1 MQKVSEIMSENVV
14 TVSEDTAVTEA
25 ARMLMENH
33 FNGLPVVDENNV
45 LQGII
50 CQSDIIAQ
58 QKKFPMPTFFTLF
71 DGIISFTSTSHLE
84 KEIQK
89 ISAITVGQAMTQ
101 NPVTVTPDSN
111 LEEIAEL
118 MVNKNYHT
126 IPVVEGKKLVGI
138 VGKEDIL
145 KTLTK

>member
-1 MQKVSEIMSENVV
+1 MQLVSDIMTTRVV
-14 TVSEDTAVTEA
+14 TVNKDTAITEA
-25 ARMLMENH
+25 TRLLMEHH
-33 FNGLPVVDENNV
+33 FNGLPVVDEDNH

-71 DGIISFTSTSHLE
+71 DGIIPFTSTSHLE

-89 ISAITVGQAMTQ
+89 ISAATVGQAMTPD
-101 NPVTVTPDSN
+101 PVTATPDTN

-118 MVNKNYHT
+118 MVTKNYHT
-126 IPVVEGKKLVGI
+126 IPVTKEKKLVGI

-145 KTLTK
+145 KTLTS

>member
-1 MQKVSEIMSENVV
+1 MQLVSDIMTKDVV
-14 TVSEDTAVTEA
+14 TVTSDTAITEA
-25 ARMLMENH
+25 TRILMQHH
-33 FNGLPVVDENNV
+33 FNGLPVVDEDNQ

-71 DGIISFTSTSHLE
+71 DGIIPFSSTSHLE
-84 KEIQK
+84 KEMQK
-89 ISAITVGQAMTQ
+89 ISAATVGQAMTPD
-101 NPVTVTPDSN
+101 PVTASPDTN

-118 MVNKNYHT
+118 MVSRNYHT
-126 IPVVEGKKLVGI
+126 IPVVEGKKLVGV

-145 KTLTK
+145 KTLTS

>member
-1 MQKVSEIMSENVV
+1 MQKVSDIMNSEVV

-25 ARMLMENH
+25 ARMLMEHH
-33 FNGLPVVDENNV
+33 FNGLPVVDENNY
-45 LQGII
+45 LRGII

-71 DGIISFTSTSHLE
+71 DGIIPFTSTSHLE

-89 ISAITVGQAMTQ
+89 ISATTVGQAMTPD
-101 NPVTVTPDSN
+101 PVTVTPETN

-126 IPVVEGKKLVGI
+126 IPVVEGNKLVGI

>member
-71 DGIISFTSTSHLE
+71 DGIIPFTSTSHLE

>member
-1 MQKVSEIMSENVV
+1 MQKVSDIMSSEVV

-25 ARMLMENH
+25 ARMLMEHH
-33 FNGLPVVDENNV
+33 FNGLPVVDENNS
-45 LQGII
+45 LKGII

-71 DGIISFTSTSHLE
+71 DGIIPFTSKSHLE

-89 ISAITVGQAMTQ
+89 IAATTVGQAMTAD
-101 NPVTVTPDSN
+101 PVTVNPDTD
-111 LEEIAEL
+111 LEEVAEL

-126 IPVVEGKKLVGI
+126 IPVVEGDKLVGI
-138 VGKEDIL
+138 LGKEDIL

>member
-1 MQKVSEIMSENVV
+1 
-14 TVSEDTAVTEA
+14 
-25 ARMLMENH
+25 
-33 FNGLPVVDENNV
+33 
-45 LQGII
+45 
-50 CQSDIIAQ
+50 
-58 QKKFPMPTFFTLF
+58 
-71 DGIISFTSTSHLE
+71 
-84 KEIQK
+84 
-89 ISAITVGQAMTQ
+89 MTQ